1 MIISSTLYVNAKNL
15 LVYKIHLMG
24 SFLDVVISCICL
36 EKIVA
41 IHYYIV
47 YHFTCLGPV
56 PFLFLLAGDP
66 YENSLSYLWIYT
78 VFGSFI

>member
-1 MIISSTLYVNAKNL
+1 
-15 LVYKIHLMG
+15 MG

-41 IHYYIV
+41 IHYYIM
-47 YHFTCLGPV
+47 YNFTCLGPV

-78 VFGSFI
+78 VFGSFIWKFYWIWDFQLTVPMSSN